1 MFDKIYQWLK
11 GNKSTSILIVS
22 VLIIVLLFLWI
33 DLPLS
38 KWAVKKGWR
47 VYQLSKIS
55 GSLESLDKK
64 IKEEEDRDVELN
76 EKAMKSQL
84 GQTAGSVTP
93 IIDLINESARQS
105 KISVLSVN
113 SFSPTELK
121 NSRQFPFEISLE
133 GEYHQLGQ
141 FLNLLENSDYA
152 VHFNDLIIATKD
164 VVSNKLDIKLKLSVF
179 FIKG

>member
-1 MFDKIYQWLK
+1 MFVMIYQWLK

-33 DLPLS
+33 DLPLA

-64 IKEEEDRDVELN
+64 IKEEEDRNVELN

-84 GQTAGSVTP
+84 GQTAGSVTS

-121 NSRQFPFEISLE
+121 DYHQFPFEISLE

-141 FLNLLENSDYA
+141 FLNLIENSGYA
-152 VHFNDLIIATKD
+152 VRFQDLLISTKD
-164 VVSNKLDIKLKLSVF
+164 MFSNKLDIKLKLSVF
-179 FIKG
+179 FTKG

>member
-1 MFDKIYQWLK
+1 MFDKIYQLLK
-11 GNKSTSILIVS
+11 SNKSTSILIVS

-38 KWAVKKGWR
+38 KWAVNKSWR

-64 IKEEEDRDVELN
+64 IKEEKDRNVELN

-121 NSRQFPFEISLE
+121 DYHQFPFEISLE

-141 FLNLLENSDYA
+141 FLNLIENSGYSVRFQDLLIST
-152 VHFNDLIIATKD
+152 NDVI
-164 VVSNKLDIKLKLSVF
+164 SNKLDIKLKLSVF
-179 FIKG
+179 FTKG